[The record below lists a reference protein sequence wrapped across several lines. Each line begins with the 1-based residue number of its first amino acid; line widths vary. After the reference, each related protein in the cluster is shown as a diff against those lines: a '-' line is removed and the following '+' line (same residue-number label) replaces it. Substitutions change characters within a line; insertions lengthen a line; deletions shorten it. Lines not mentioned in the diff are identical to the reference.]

1 MICAGVMLS
10 RCSFVSESVR
20 GAPSWASQ
28 GATGAIAQVV
38 LAALR
43 MLRRS
48 KVVRVLG
55 LFDVDFTLTSRLG
68 GSFDYQLRFA
78 ASTMEPL
85 R

>member
-10 RCSFVSESVR
+10 RCSFVSEPVR
-20 GAPSWASQ
+20 DAPNCGSHR
-28 GATGAIAQVV
+28 ATGAIAQVA

-43 MLRRS
+43 MLRRP

-55 LFDVDFTLTSRLG
+55 LFDVDFTITARLQ

-78 ASTMEPL
+78 AGMLKPL